1 MRYRHLYAVALLN
14 ILAGLAP
21 AAAQTS
27 APSSVPNDSDQKILS
42 QAQTAERLFAA
53 AGQSCMRPLLPGLLQ
68 RTQERPELARLLAV
82 NCEAFVKAAQ
92 DHLRAAGALAQ
103 DAPSPHDTA
112 LGMAELILREKLGPV
127 PRAPGNSAGNTGDAP
142 ALSPGGALVR

>member
-1 MRYRHLYAVALLN
+1 MRFRLLFAMPLLTVAIAL
-14 ILAGLAP
+14 GP

-27 APSSVPNDSDQKILS
+27 APGSAPSDSDQKILN
-42 QAQTAERLFAA
+42 QAQTAERLFAT

-92 DHLRAAGALAQ
+92 DHLRAAGALVQ

-112 LGMAELILREKLGPV
+112 LGMAELILREKLGP
-127 PRAPGNSAGNTGDAP
+127 APAAAANGAGNAGNAP